1 MTTRIKEDTIKG
13 QWKKQDDS
21 HRAQWNAVV
30 HIGEELGL
38 EFDAN
43 GDVTGRTK
51 KEQPVVP
58 LVPSTSSLPS
68 FSKEDMKQAVEEAV
82 RANLPKVT
90 AQPPQSVDSASANR
104 QVIEALVREL
114 DPVIAGY
121 CKRIMEACETAA
133 DGRPVRKTRKLYAL
147 AGRCWRWFVHDIC
160 SSWLKAAAYSIA
172 IICAVFGGCQYYRNH
187 QLLSQHKKDAVI
199 RYVLSSDPVYKAMIE
214 RIDSLFTA
222 KEAGD
227 KTVPE

>member
-51 KEQPVVP
+51 KEQSVA
-58 LVPSTSSLPS
+58 PSQPSLPS

-90 AQPPQSVDSASANR
+90 AQPPQSDTLNSANR

-114 DPVIAGY
+114 DPVIDGY
-121 CKRIMEACETAA
+121 CKRIREACETAA
-133 DGRPVRKTRKLYAL
+133 DGRPVRKTRKLQAL
-147 AGRCWRWFVHDIC
+147 AGKCWRWFVNDIC

-187 QLLSQHKKDAVI
+187 QLLSQLRKDAVI
-199 RYVLSSDPVYKAMIE
+199 RYVLSGDPANKAMIE

-222 KEAGD
+222 KGAGD
-227 KTVPE
+227 KDGMAIPE